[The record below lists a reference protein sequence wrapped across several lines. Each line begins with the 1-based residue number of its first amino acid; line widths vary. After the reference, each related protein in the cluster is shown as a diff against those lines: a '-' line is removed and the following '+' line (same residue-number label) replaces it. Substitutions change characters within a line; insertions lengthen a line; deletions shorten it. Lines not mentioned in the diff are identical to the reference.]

1 MFASISTTSWR
12 FPSTSRSTWTISRC
26 LPQRRRSLLPLVSNP
41 ATSSSPSGIGAHL
54 PAPTWS
60 SSSSPAGSTRSSSQ
74 ASPPMQAS
82 SPPRVR
88 VPAWALP
95 SCSSKMPAPARTPS
109 INVSSLK
116 ISSHVSLAF
125 APPMRSSPPLPKIS
139 AESGGLDPL
148 VWKITAVAVL
158 GSFLSQLDATIVNV
172 SLSSLAVDLHSSIT
186 AIQWVTSG
194 YLLALALMLPLN
206 GWLVERM
213 GAKSLFLWCFSV
225 FTLSSAL
232 CGLAWSANSL
242 IAFRILQGMSGG
254 LMAPMTQMMMAR
266 AAGKHMARLMGYAA
280 VPILIGPILGPV
292 IAGAILQH
300 ASWRWLFLV
309 NVPVGVLAIVLAVL
323 FLPDDREETRSKELD
338 LPGFALLSP
347 GLVLFLYGSDHL
359 GKRTGLT
366 TLLIS
371 IVLLAAFFR
380 MAIRKGDK
388 ALIDLQLFKRKTF
401 SASAT
406 TQFMSNGISFAG
418 QMLIPI
424 YLIRACGQSPSA
436 TGWLLAP
443 LGVGTICS
451 YPWMGALTQ
460 RFGIRKVSAGGALL
474 AFAGTLPFL
483 YLASHGLVF
492 AVLGCALFVRG
503 MGLSAV
509 GIPSI
514 SAAYASVRK
523 RDLPMAT
530 TSLNIVQRLGGP
542 TLTTLCATFLGWR
555 LGAAH
560 SSAGLASAFTAAFL
574 LLCVLHTCLFAAT
587 LRLPLFIGKVTQQTP
602 AQEAPVILE
611 MMSE

>member
-1 MFASISTTSWR
+1 
-12 FPSTSRSTWTISRC
+12 
-26 LPQRRRSLLPLVSNP
+26 LPR
-41 ATSSSPSGIGAHL
+41 
-54 PAPTWS
+54 
-60 SSSSPAGSTRSSSQ
+60 
-74 ASPPMQAS
+74 AS
-82 SPPRVR
+82 SE
-88 VPAWALP
+88 P
-95 SCSSKMPAPARTPS
+95 S
-109 INVSSLK
+109 
-116 ISSHVSLAF
+116 
-125 APPMRSSPPLPKIS
+125 
-139 AESGGLDPL
+139 GLDPL
-148 VWKITAVAVL
+148 VWKITTVAVL
-158 GSFLSQLDATIVNV
+158 GSFLAQLDATVVNV
-172 SLSSLAVDLHSSIT
+172 SLSSLAVDLHSSLT
-186 AIQWVTSG
+186 AIHWVTSG

-206 GWLVERM
+206 GWLVERI
-213 GAKSLFLWCFSV
+213 GAKSLYLWCFSA

-232 CGLAWSANSL
+232 CGMAWSANSL

-254 LMAPMTQMMMAR
+254 LMAPMAQMMMAR
-266 AAGKHMARLMGYAA
+266 AAGKHLARIIGYAA
-280 VPILIGPILGPV
+280 VPVMLGPILGPV

-309 NVPVGVLAIVLAVL
+309 NLPVGVLAIVLAVL
-323 FLPDDREETRSKELD
+323 FLPNDRQETRSREFD

-359 GKRTGLT
+359 GERIGLAA
-366 TLLIS
+366 LLLS
-371 IVLLAAFFR
+371 TVLLALFLR
-380 MAIRKGDK
+380 MAVRKGDR
-388 ALIDLQLFKRKTF
+388 ALIDVQLFKSKTF
-401 SASAT
+401 FASAV

-443 LGVGTICS
+443 LGVGMICS

-460 RFGIRKVSAGGALL
+460 RFDIRKVSAGGAFL

-492 AVLGCALFVRG
+492 TVLAGALFLRG
-503 MGLSAV
+503 VGLSAV

-555 LGAAH
+555 LAMVQ
-560 SSAGLASAFTAAFL
+560 SSASLSSAFTAAFL
-574 LLCVLHTCLFAAT
+574 LLCGLHALLFAAA
-587 LRLPLFIGKVTQQTP
+587 LRLPLSIDKAINQP
-602 AQEAPVILE
+602 IAEESSAILE
-611 MMSE
+611 LMSE

>member
-1 MFASISTTSWR
+1 
-12 FPSTSRSTWTISRC
+12 
-26 LPQRRRSLLPLVSNP
+26 
-41 ATSSSPSGIGAHL
+41 
-54 PAPTWS
+54 
-60 SSSSPAGSTRSSSQ
+60 
-74 ASPPMQAS
+74 
-82 SPPRVR
+82 
-88 VPAWALP
+88 
-95 SCSSKMPAPARTPS
+95 
-109 INVSSLK
+109 
-116 ISSHVSLAF
+116 
-125 APPMRSSPPLPKIS
+125 
-139 AESGGLDPL
+139 L
-148 VWKITAVAVL
+148 VWKITTVAVL
-158 GSFLSQLDATIVNV
+158 GSFLAQLDATIVNV
-172 SLSSLAVDLHSSIT
+172 SLSSLAVDLHSSLT

-206 GWLVERM
+206 GWLVERI
-213 GAKSLFLWCFSV
+213 GAKSLYLWCFSA

-254 LMAPMTQMMMAR
+254 LMAPMAQMMMAR

-280 VPILIGPILGPV
+280 VPILMGPILGPV

-309 NVPVGVLAIVLAVL
+309 NLPVGVLAIVLAVL
-323 FLPDDREETRSKELD
+323 FLPNDREETRSRELD

-359 GKRTGLT
+359 GERIG
-366 TLLIS
+366 
-371 IVLLAAFFR
+371 LAALLVSVILLTFFFR
-380 MAIRKGDK
+380 MAGHKGDR
-388 ALIDLQLFKRKTF
+388 ALIDLRLFKRKTF

-424 YLIRACGQSPSA
+424 YLIRACGKSPSA

-443 LGVGTICS
+443 LGVGMICS
-451 YPWMGALTQ
+451 YPWIGALTQ
-460 RFGIRKVSAGGALL
+460 RFGTRKVSAGGAFL
-474 AFAGTLPFL
+474 AFAATLPFIW
-483 YLASHGLVF
+483 LASHGV
-492 AVLGCALFVRG
+492 VLTVLACALFVRG
-503 MGLSAV
+503 IGLSAV

-523 RDLPMAT
+523 QDLPMAT

-555 LGAAH
+555 LGMAQ
-560 SSAGLASAFTAAFL
+560 SSAGLSGAFTAAFL
-574 LLCVLHTCLFAAT
+574 LLCGLHALLFAAA
-587 LRLPLFIGKVTQQTP
+587 LRLPLSLDKATEQPLAEEST
-602 AQEAPVILE
+602 ALLE